1 MTEVLMI
8 KKNKFFT
15 LFFLILFSFSLVA
28 EDSSKS
34 ASDYFVLAEKEIED
48 ENWYSAYQY
57 LLETVAKNPDYQKA
71 WFLLAECSYQLDEFD
86 LTLSYLENAEKYSPS
101 DPKILNLRGM
111 TYISLGKIPEAEK
124 IFDEVLKMYPNDVTA
139 RFGRAELFLLNGK
152 YSAAE
157 KEYENALFRESSNRK
172 ALLSLGLLLGKQG
185 KYREAQEY
193 IQKALNFYTGN
204 ADVYYYSAIL
214 YVMQGDYKNAEKRVR
229 LCLELNPNEDKF
241 YELLANILYRLSQ
254 YEEVINICDYRIE
267 HDRSRKTAWYLKGFA
282 EYKLSD
288 FESAINTWSQG
299 CEISCDDE
307 IMRAA
312 LEILVN
318 SFVDIED
325 ERRSVWSKYHVE
337 NALEYEKRFDHQG
350 TAFEYQRALK
360 IEPFNFDARYQ
371 FAQVLKLNG
380 YNESYLN
387 QIQFIYEN
395 QEKEKISRE
404 LSDSIESYTSL
415 LSNSLSKKWKIEPFY
430 LDKTRYKIGIFYKDS
445 NSYSMHVENNFVAAK
460 YASEVFSGLSK
471 TNISTEVNKISSF
484 AEAYK
489 TARKNGCDFFLVLD
503 VDEGFRDVT
512 LNLSMY
518 VGKTGTKLKDFSFYN
533 TGNNRYS
540 NVFRRMHKAVLSL
553 LPVRGKI
560 LNRSGNTLLVD
571 LGKTDNVYEGSVF
584 DVVKKDAVS
593 VSSNSSSLVYKDY
606 DRLGKLTLT
615 SCSEEISEGILEY
628 DGLYDK
634 TNILDEVVLISN
646 PNNTENQL
654 LLNENAPVS
663 EKDGNLKKTLN
674 YSDLPINKSPSFV
687 DLIRGIY

>member
-1 MTEVLMI
+1 
-8 KKNKFFT
+8 
-15 LFFLILFSFSLVA
+15 
-28 EDSSKS
+28 
-34 ASDYFVLAEKEIED
+34 
-48 ENWYSAYQY
+48 
-57 LLETVAKNPDYQKA
+57 
-71 WFLLAECSYQLDEFD
+71 
-86 LTLSYLENAEKYSPS
+86 
-101 DPKILNLRGM
+101 
-111 TYISLGKIPEAEK
+111 
-124 IFDEVLKMYPNDVTA
+124 
-139 RFGRAELFLLNGK
+139 
-152 YSAAE
+152 
-157 KEYENALFRESSNRK
+157 
-172 ALLSLGLLLGKQG
+172 
-185 KYREAQEY
+185 
-193 IQKALNFYTGN
+193 
-204 ADVYYYSAIL
+204 
-214 YVMQGDYKNAEKRVR
+214 
-229 LCLELNPNEDKF
+229 
-241 YELLANILYRLSQ
+241 
-254 YEEVINICDYRIE
+254 RIE

-299 CEISCDDE
+299 CEISGDDE

-325 ERRSVWSKYHVE
+325 ERRFLWSKYHVE
-337 NALEYEKRFDHQG
+337 NALEYSKRFDYPG

-387 QIQFIYEN
+387 QLRFISEN
-395 QEKEKISRE
+395 QEKDKISRE

-471 TNISTEVNKISSF
+471 TNISTEVNQISNF

-489 TARKNGCDFFLVLD
+489 TARKSGCDFFLVLD

-518 VGKTGTKLKDFSFYN
+518 AGKTGTKLKDFSFYN

-540 NVFRRMHKAVLSL
+540 SVFRRMHKAVLAL

-571 LGKTDNVYEGSVF
+571 LGKTDNVYEGSIF
-584 DVVKKDAVS
+584 DVVKKDSVS
-593 VSSNSSSLVYKDY
+593 VSSNSSALVYKDY
-606 DRLGKLTLT
+606 DRLGTITLT

-646 PNNTENQL
+646 PKDTEKPL

-663 EKDGNLKKTLN
+663 EKDGSLKKALN
-674 YSDLPINKSPSFV
+674 YNDLPINKSPSFV

>member
-1 MTEVLMI
+1 MI

-124 IFDEVLKMYPNDVTA
+124 IFDEVLKIYPNDVTA

-229 LCLELNPNEDKF
+229 LSLELNPNEDKF

-371 FAQVLKLNG
+371 FAQVLKVNG

-540 NVFRRMHKAVLSL
+540 NVFRRMHKAVLEL

-584 DVVKKDAVS
+584 DVVKKDSVS
-593 VSSNSSSLVYKDY
+593 VSSNSSALVYKDY
-606 DRLGKLTLT
+606 DRLGTITLT

-646 PNNTENQL
+646 PKDTETPL

-663 EKDGNLKKTLN
+663 EKDGSLKKALN
-674 YSDLPINKSPSFV
+674 YNDLPINKSPSFV

>member
-1 MTEVLMI
+1 MI

-124 IFDEVLKMYPNDVTA
+124 IFDEVLKIYPNDVTA

-229 LCLELNPNEDKF
+229 LSLELNPNEDKF

-371 FAQVLKLNG
+371 FAKVLKLNG

-460 YASEVFSGLSK
+460 YASDVFSGLSK

-584 DVVKKDAVS
+584 DVIKKDAVS

-615 SCSEEISEGILEY
+615 SCSEEISEGMLEY

>member
-1 MTEVLMI
+1 MI

-229 LCLELNPNEDKF
+229 LSLELNPNEDKF

-371 FAQVLKLNG
+371 FAQVLKVNG

-540 NVFRRMHKAVLSL
+540 NVFRRMHKAVLEL

-584 DVVKKDAVS
+584 DVVKKDSVS
-593 VSSNSSSLVYKDY
+593 VSSNSSALVYKDY
-606 DRLGKLTLT
+606 DRLGTITLT

-646 PNNTENQL
+646 PKDTETPL

-663 EKDGNLKKTLN
+663 EKDGSLKKALN
-674 YSDLPINKSPSFV
+674 YNDLPINKSPSFV

>member
-1 MTEVLMI
+1 MI

-615 SCSEEISEGILEY
+615 SCSEEISEGILEF

>member
-1 MTEVLMI
+1 MI
-8 KKNKFFT
+8 KKNNFFT

-124 IFDEVLKMYPNDVTA
+124 IFDEVLKIYPNDVTA

-229 LCLELNPNEDKF
+229 LSLELNPNEDKF

-371 FAQVLKLNG
+371 FAQVLKVNG

-540 NVFRRMHKAVLSL
+540 NVFRRIHKAVLSL

-615 SCSEEISEGILEY
+615 SCSEEISEGMLEY

-646 PNNTENQL
+646 PNNTETQL

>member
-1 MTEVLMI
+1 MI
-8 KKNKFFT
+8 KKNKF
-15 LFFLILFSFSLVA
+15 LSFFILILFSFSLAA

-34 ASDYFVLAEKEIED
+34 ASDYFVLAEKEIEE

-57 LLETVAKNPDYQKA
+57 LLETVTKNPDYQKA

-86 LTLSYLENAEKYSPS
+86 LTLSYLENAEKYFPS
-101 DPKILNLRGM
+101 DSKILNLRGM
-111 TYISLGKIPEAEK
+111 TYISLGKTLEAEK
-124 IFDEVLKMYPNDVTA
+124 IFDEVLKIYPNDVTA

-152 YSAAE
+152 YTAAE
-157 KEYENALFRESSNRK
+157 KEYENALFREISNRK
-172 ALLSLGLLLGKQG
+172 ALLSLALLLGKQG
-185 KYREAQEY
+185 KYKEAQEY

-229 LCLELNPNEDKF
+229 LSLELNPAEDKF

-299 CEISCDDE
+299 CEISGDDE

-325 ERRSVWSKYHVE
+325 ERRFLWSKYHVE
-337 NALEYEKRFDHQG
+337 NALEYSKRFDYPG

-387 QIQFIYEN
+387 QLRFISEN
-395 QEKEKISRE
+395 QEKDKISRE

-471 TNISTEVNKISSF
+471 TNISTEVNQISNF

-489 TARKNGCDFFLVLD
+489 TARKSGCDFFLVLD

-518 VGKTGTKLKDFSFYN
+518 AGKTGTKLKDFSFYN

-540 NVFRRMHKAVLSL
+540 SVFRRMHKAVLAL

-584 DVVKKDAVS
+584 DVVKKDSVS
-593 VSSNSSSLVYKDY
+593 VSSNSSALVYKDY
-606 DRLGKLTLT
+606 DRLGTITLT

-646 PNNTENQL
+646 PKDTEKPL

-663 EKDGNLKKTLN
+663 EKDGSLKKALN
-674 YSDLPINKSPSFV
+674 YNDLPINKSPSFV

>member
-1 MTEVLMI
+1 MI
-8 KKNKFFT
+8 KKNNFFT

-229 LCLELNPNEDKF
+229 LSLELNPNEDKF

-371 FAQVLKLNG
+371 FAQVLKVNG

-540 NVFRRMHKAVLSL
+540 NVFRRMHKAVLEL

-584 DVVKKDAVS
+584 DVVKKDSVS
-593 VSSNSSSLVYKDY
+593 VSSNSSALVYKDY
-606 DRLGKLTLT
+606 DRLGTITLT

-646 PNNTENQL
+646 PKDTETPL

-663 EKDGNLKKTLN
+663 EKDGSLKKALN
-674 YSDLPINKSPSFV
+674 YNDLPINKSPSFV

>member
-1 MTEVLMI
+1 MI

-57 LLETVAKNPDYQKA
+57 LLETVAKNPDYHKA

-229 LCLELNPNEDKF
+229 LSLELNPNEDKF

-299 CEISCDDE
+299 CEISGDDE

-325 ERRSVWSKYHVE
+325 ERRSVWSKYHAE
-337 NALEYEKRFDHQG
+337 NALEYEKRFDYPG

-489 TARKNGCDFFLVLD
+489 TARKNACDFFLVLD

-646 PNNTENQL
+646 PNNTETQL

>member
-1 MTEVLMI
+1 MI

-57 LLETVAKNPDYQKA
+57 LLETVAKNPDYHKA

-299 CEISCDDE
+299 CEISGDDE

-325 ERRSVWSKYHVE
+325 ERRSIWSKYHVE

-387 QIQFIYEN
+387 QIQFINEN
-395 QEKEKISRE
+395 QEKDKISRE

-460 YASEVFSGLSK
+460 YAAEVFSGLSK

-489 TARKNGCDFFLVLD
+489 TARKSGCDFFLVLD

-646 PNNTENQL
+646 PNNTENQSL
-654 LLNENAPVS
+654 INENAPVS

>member
-1 MTEVLMI
+1 MI

-57 LLETVAKNPDYQKA
+57 LLETVAKNPDYHKA

-229 LCLELNPNEDKF
+229 LSLELNPNEDKF

-299 CEISCDDE
+299 CEISGDDE

-337 NALEYEKRFDHQG
+337 NALEYEKRFDYPG

-387 QIQFIYEN
+387 QIQFINEN
-395 QEKEKISRE
+395 QEKDKISRE

-460 YASEVFSGLSK
+460 YAAEVFSGLSK

-489 TARKNGCDFFLVLD
+489 TARKSGCDFFLVLD

-593 VSSNSSSLVYKDY
+593 VSSNYSSLVYKDY

>member
-1 MTEVLMI
+1 MI
-8 KKNKFFT
+8 KKNKFFSF
-15 LFFLILFSFSLVA
+15 LILILFSFSLVA

-193 IQKALNFYTGN
+193 VQKALNFYTGN

-229 LCLELNPNEDKF
+229 LSLELNPNEDKF

-371 FAQVLKLNG
+371 FAQVLKVNG

-512 LNLSMY
+512 LNLGMY

-560 LNRSGNTLLVD
+560 LNRSGNMLLVD

-615 SCSEEISEGILEY
+615 SCSEEISEGMLEY

>member
-1 MTEVLMI
+1 MI

-193 IQKALNFYTGN
+193 VQKALNFYTGN
-204 ADVYYYSAIL
+204 PDVYYYSAIL

-229 LCLELNPNEDKF
+229 LSLELNPNEDKF

-360 IEPFNFDARYQ
+360 IEPFNFDARHQ
-371 FAQVLKLNG
+371 FAQVLKVNG

-560 LNRSGNTLLVD
+560 LNRSGNMLLVD

-615 SCSEEISEGILEY
+615 SCSEEISEGMLEY

-646 PNNTENQL
+646 PNNTETQL

>member
-57 LLETVAKNPDYQKA
+57 LLETVAKNPDYHKA

-299 CEISCDDE
+299 CEISGDDE

-325 ERRSVWSKYHVE
+325 ERRSIWSKYHVE

-387 QIQFIYEN
+387 QIQFINEN
-395 QEKEKISRE
+395 QEKDKISRE

-460 YASEVFSGLSK
+460 YAAEVFSGLSK

-489 TARKNGCDFFLVLD
+489 TARKSGCDFFLVLD

-646 PNNTENQL
+646 PNNTENQSL
-654 LLNENAPVS
+654 INENAPVS

>member
-1 MTEVLMI
+1 MI

-512 LNLSMY
+512 LNLSIY